1 MEKEEESKSKV
12 RQDVL
17 LQDLLAG
24 SEQLL
29 FSFIVPSTFCSTD
42 NINELQKLV
51 TQGCNELH
59 RKLLFADSLAKLPYK
74 IGVIRGILSN
84 LVNVLKQLHKASRR
98 RRVGSIETRPAR
110 EHFLE
115 LQEATEGLCR
125 YIRRKYYGQISIY
138 KFFCSEVTVVC
149 LRWLWTCKRAVIC
162 SRSVQIFQ
170 SLSHISCQHLLSQD
184 AKVVTVFNMIA
195 VPCFVY
201 QVLHM

>member
-1 MEKEEESKSKV
+1 MAWPVKNREKIEVLIFQDETLYRVDLSQQMEKKEKSKSKV

-84 LVNVLKQLHKASRR
+84 LVNVLKQLYKASRR
-98 RRVGSIETRPAR
+98 RRVGSIDTGPAR

-125 YIRRKYYGQISIY
+125 YEENITGKY
-138 KFFCSEVTVVC
+138 
-149 LRWLWTCKRAVIC
+149 
-162 SRSVQIFQ
+162 
-170 SLSHISCQHLLSQD
+170 
-184 AKVVTVFNMIA
+184 
-195 VPCFVY
+195 
-201 QVLHM
+201 

>member
-1 MEKEEESKSKV
+1 MEKEEESELNV

-84 LVNVLKQLHKASRR
+84 LVNVLKQLYKASTR
-98 RRVGSIETRPAR
+98 RRVGSIDTRPAR
-110 EHFLE
+110 QHFLE

-125 YIRRKYYGQISIY
+125 YIRRKYYWHISICQFLVFRGHSSLPALAVDLQ
-138 KFFCSEVTVVC
+138 KSCDLLQVCSN
-149 LRWLWTCKRAVIC
+149 I
-162 SRSVQIFQ
+162 SRSLT
-170 SLSHISCQHLLSQD
+170 SL
-184 AKVVTVFNMIA
+184 
-195 VPCFVY
+195 VY
-201 QVLHM
+201 TNLRMRRW

>member
-1 MEKEEESKSKV
+1 MEKEEESEAKV

-84 LVNVLKQLHKASRR
+84 LVNVLKQLYKASKR

-125 YIRRKYYGQISIY
+125 YEENIDLQFLVFRGHSSLPALAVDLQKSCDLLQVCTNIYRSLISLVNTSCPRMRR
-138 KFFCSEVTVVC
+138 
-149 LRWLWTCKRAVIC
+149 W
-162 SRSVQIFQ
+162 
-170 SLSHISCQHLLSQD
+170 
-184 AKVVTVFNMIA
+184 
-195 VPCFVY
+195 
-201 QVLHM
+201 

>member
-1 MEKEEESKSKV
+1 MEKEEESEAKV

-84 LVNVLKQLHKASRR
+84 LVNVLKQLYKASRR

-125 YIRRKYYGQISIY
+125 YEGNITGKY
-138 KFFCSEVTVVC
+138 
-149 LRWLWTCKRAVIC
+149 
-162 SRSVQIFQ
+162 RSA
-170 SLSHISCQHLLSQD
+170 ISCVQRSQ
-184 AKVVTVFNMIA
+184 
-195 VPCFVY
+195 
-201 QVLHM
+201 

>member
-1 MEKEEESKSKV
+1 MAWPVKNREKIEVLIFQDETLYRVDLSQQMEMEEESKSKV

-84 LVNVLKQLHKASRR
+84 LVNVLKQLYKASRR
-98 RRVGSIETRPAR
+98 RRVGSIDTRPAR
-110 EHFLE
+110 QHFLE

-125 YIRRKYYGQISIY
+125 YEENIAGKY
-138 KFFCSEVTVVC
+138 
-149 LRWLWTCKRAVIC
+149 
-162 SRSVQIFQ
+162 RSA
-170 SLSHISCQHLLSQD
+170 ISCVQRSQ
-184 AKVVTVFNMIA
+184 
-195 VPCFVY
+195 
-201 QVLHM
+201 